1 MQKPQEERPQ
11 LRLLSSVS
19 NQESQQP
26 MSWGSSL
33 LPVGKQFSRECAAEL
48 S

>member
-1 MQKPQEERPQ
+1 MQKPQEEHPH

-19 NQESQQP
+19 SLESQQP

-33 LPVGKQFSRECAAEL
+33 VPVGKTVLPRAGC
-48 S
+48 